1 MLKLSVLRWVVIK
14 MLTSLVDFHRGD
26 VRVALKVD
34 GGGRGGPSQPPDF
47 WEPGARESRRRRSG
61 RSRGDGQGDDG
72 FGVGLVLAAFGVVVA
87 VAVVVA
93 AVARLHLDLEPAGE
107 VADDEGCVA
116 QAHEDGQGPADG
128 AGGHVHG
135 DGRLAV
141 LHLDLAAWGAGLV
154 AVAAA
159 AVLAGGPAT
168 AGFADDDVEEPGGCG
183 GDALRPAHRGHRERV
198 AVPVSGANESL
209 KNIVYL
215 NFLRAGK
222 RK

>member
-1 MLKLSVLRWVVIK
+1 
-14 MLTSLVDFHRGD
+14 MLTSLVDFHGRDGVD
-26 VRVALKVD
+26 VAFKID
-34 GGGRGGPSQPPDF
+34 GLGGPFGPA
-47 WEPGARESRRRRSG
+47 EPSLGSPRRRSC

-72 FGVGLVLAAFGVVVA
+72 FGVGLVLAAFGVVAA
-87 VAVVVA
+87 VAVVVVAAA
-93 AVARLHLDLEPAGE
+93 AVAGLYQPDQEPAGE
-107 VADDEGCVA
+107 VADNEGGVA
-116 QAHEDGQGPADG
+116 QAHDDGQGPADG

-141 LHLDLAAWGAGLV
+141 LHLDLAARGAGL

-159 AVLAGGPAT
+159 AAGLAGRPAT
-168 AGFADDDVEEPGGCG
+168 AGFADDDVKELGGGG
-183 GDALRPAHRGHRERV
+183 GDAVRSAHLGHRERV
-198 AVPVSGANESL
+198 SVPVSGANESL